1 MRSRPTPLRACARGR
16 VPQPKWGCMGC
27 RMPPHAAECRRMP
40 PHAAAAAA
48 APSAHAGTP
57 TCSSRTRAPAAYG
70 SQSTDACTLC
80 VAPQC
85 VRSRSDIKLPH
96 ATQGLQT
103 IPDSAEAVSKR
114 IKELLAAEKD
124 FYVIVQSACGVEMI
138 MDTKVMTE
146 GS

>member
-1 MRSRPTPLRACARGR
+1 M
-16 VPQPKWGCMGC
+16 
-27 RMPPHAAECRRMP
+27 
-40 PHAAAAAA
+40 
-48 APSAHAGTP
+48 
-57 TCSSRTRAPAAYG
+57 
-70 SQSTDACTLC
+70 
-80 VAPQC
+80 
-85 VRSRSDIKLPH
+85 RSRSDIKLPH